1 VISQQ
6 KGRRGCHSAWAYKGY
21 GLRRRISRLAKEGI
35 PRRKTMKLCSRIL
48 TASLACLFLM
58 ASFFV
63 SCQRGVESPAE
74 GGRLKAITT
83 LFPLYDFAKNIGG
96 DKVRVTLLLPPG
108 VEPHSFEPKPGDMV
122 KVMAADLFIY
132 TGGSMEPW
140 AEGILKGAENKN
152 LLVVD
157 ASRGIDL
164 TQQRAGVE
172 EDDHGHDHGKT
183 DPHIWL
189 DMSKAEKMVDNIL
202 EGLIKKDSTNREYY
216 TRNADS
222 YKTRLR
228 ELDARYRSA
237 LSTCKKRTFIHGGHF
252 AFGYLAK
259 RYNLHYISAYH
270 GSPDA
275 EPTPKRV
282 IELKNILKRFNLHY
296 VFYEELI
303 TPRVSEII
311 SQETGAALLKL
322 HGAHNVS
329 REEMDKGITFL
340 SIMEEDLKN
349 LRVGLECQ

>member
-1 VISQQ
+1 
-6 KGRRGCHSAWAYKGY
+6 
-21 GLRRRISRLAKEGI
+21 
-35 PRRKTMKLCSRIL
+35 MKLCFRVLIVL
-48 TASLACLFLM
+48 LVCLFLM
-58 ASFFV
+58 APFFV
-63 SCQRGVESPAE
+63 SCQRGVESPSE
-74 GGRLKAITT
+74 DRRLRAIAT
-83 LFPLYDFAKNIGG
+83 LFPLYDFTKNIGG

-122 KVMAADLFIY
+122 KVMTADLFVY
-132 TGGSMEPW
+132 TGGLMEPW
-140 AEGILKGAENKN
+140 AENILKGAENKN

-157 ASRGIDL
+157 ASKGIGL
-164 TQQRAGVE
+164 IEQQMDVGV
-172 EDDHGHDHGKT
+172 DDHEHNHGRV

-189 DMSKAEKMVDNIL
+189 DMSKAEKMVDNVL
-202 EGLIKKDSTNREYY
+202 EGLTKKDPANSEYY

-228 ELDARYRSA
+228 ETDANYRST

-270 GSPDA
+270 GSPDS

-282 IELKNILKRFNLHY
+282 IELKNILKRLNLHY

-303 TPRVSEII
+303 TPRVAEII

-329 REEMDKGITFL
+329 RDELDKGITFL
-340 SIMEEDLKN
+340 SIMEDNLKN
-349 LRVGLECQ
+349 LKVGLECQ